1 MSKSGSPKKRR
12 ASMKHGATR
21 ASRDVRAHAEKM
33 RDNAALLLRVVA
45 HLVQNSPQIAARFTE
60 HGDARIPLDALST
73 DVDVGMVV
81 EDGFLVI
88 APAPLPPSEDDFE
101 PLTAQMVIDVLGL
114 ASKHATRADVEA
126 WPHEQWES
134 AFEWAARE
142 HMHASDNP
150 DVQRLPE
157 PEHVRALP
165 NIEGHDPSGTPGGE
179 WITRLRWPDGRTT
192 AFAQVPGQPETR
204 REVET

>member
-1 MSKSGSPKKRR
+1 MGKSGSPKKRNVQ
-12 ASMKHGATR
+12 MKHGATTKR
-21 ASRDVRAHAEKM
+21 RSVREHAARM
-33 RDNAALLLRVVA
+33 QDNAALLLRA
-45 HLVQNSPQIAARFTE
+45 AAYLVQNSAQVAAHYAE
-60 HGDARIPLDALST
+60 KGDVRIPLDALSS
-73 DVDVGMVV
+73 DVDVGLVV
-81 EDGFLVI
+81 EDGHLVI
-88 APAPLPPSEDDFE
+88 APAPPAPSEEDLE
-101 PLTAQMVIDVLGL
+101 PLTAQLVTDALGL
-114 ASKHATRADVEA
+114 AGKHATHADVEA
-126 WPHEQWES
+126 WPYEQWES

-142 HMHASDNP
+142 HLNASDNP
-150 DVQRLPE
+150 VQRLPE